1 MTGASDLL
9 PHAESDTTM
18 TLTDSQPPAAVLP
31 SAGVL
36 RPVSA
41 ADVRI
46 TGGFWAQRQQV
57 NGAASLRHCLG
68 WMERLGWIANFDR
81 VASGEDGPSSG
92 REFADSEIYK
102 LLEALAWES
111 ARTRDQWAEET
122 FRSLSARVVAA
133 QQPDGYLGTRFGR
146 PGQPP
151 RYSDLEWGHE
161 LYCAGHLIQAAVAR
175 ARTAGRDAFVEA
187 AIRLADH
194 ICDTF
199 GPGGIE
205 RVDGHPE
212 IEPALA
218 ELYRVTG
225 DRRYLDQA
233 RLFVERRG
241 TGSLDHG
248 EIGPEYFQD
257 DVPVRDAEVLRG
269 HAVRALYLSMGAV
282 DVAVEDCDDEL
293 LDAVTRQWR
302 NTVARRTYLTGG
314 MGSRHEG
321 ESFGD
326 DFELPSDRA
335 YSETC
340 AGVASVML
348 SHRLLLAEG
357 KPEYADLI
365 ERTLFNVVATSPDEA
380 GTSFFYV
387 NPLQRNTP
395 GIETN
400 GDKPSP
406 RAASSQRAHWFEVS
420 CCPTNVARTF
430 ASLSGYI
437 ATTSE
442 RGLQIQQYA
451 EGVIDTRLPSGDQ
464 VRVRVGTDYPW
475 SGTITVTVET
485 APESDWALALRVP
498 AWARGAAR
506 VTDAA
511 GERMADQGMVEV
523 RGPLSAGSTVT
534 LKLPLEPRLTLPD
547 PRIDSLRSSVAVEA
561 GPLVLCA
568 ESIDLPGGTPLR
580 AVAVPTGA
588 APSAAADGAEIAGVH
603 LRQAED
609 PWPYG
614 LAEPVAADRG
624 LSVPLIPYHRWA
636 ERGPS
641 EMRVWLPRLANEE
654 NLPDLHVGRLRE

>member
-1 MTGASDLL
+1 MTPAVPATTDR
-9 PHAESDTTM
+9 ESDISM
-18 TLTDSQPPAAVLP
+18 TLPDSQPPAAVLP
-31 SAGVL
+31 SRGAL

-46 TGGFWAQRQQV
+46 TGGFWAQRQEV
-57 NGAASLRHCLG
+57 NATASLRHCLS
-68 WMERLGWIANFDR
+68 WMERLGWTANFDR
-81 VASGEDGPSSG
+81 VARGEEAPSAG

-111 ARTRDQWAEET
+111 ARSGDAWVEET

-133 QQPDGYLGTRFGR
+133 QQPDGYLNTRFGG
-146 PGQPP
+146 PGQEP

-175 ARTAGRDAFVEA
+175 ARTAGRDEFVEA
-187 AIRLADH
+187 AVRLADH
-194 ICDTF
+194 ICATF
-199 GPGGIE
+199 GPDGIE

-225 DRRYLDQA
+225 DRRYLEQA
-233 RLFVERRG
+233 RLFLQRRG
-241 TGSLDHG
+241 TGTLDHG
-248 EIGPEYFQD
+248 ETGPEYFQD
-257 DVPVRDAEVLRG
+257 DVPIRDADVLRG

-282 DVAVEDCDDEL
+282 DVAIEDHDTEL

-357 KPEYADLI
+357 RPEYADLI

-395 GIETN
+395 GIEAET
-400 GDKPSP
+400 DKPSP
-406 RAASSQRAHWFEVS
+406 RAASSQRAHWFDVS
-420 CCPTNVARTF
+420 CCPTNVARTL
-430 ASLSGYI
+430 ASLSGYV
-437 ATTSE
+437 ATTSD
-442 RGLQIQQYA
+442 RGLQLQQYV
-451 EGVIDTRLPSGDQ
+451 EGVIDTRLPSGER
-464 VRVRVGTDYPW
+464 VRVRIETDYPL
-475 SGTITVTVET
+475 SGTVIATVEE
-485 APESDWALALRVP
+485 APATDWTLALRVP
-498 AWARGAAR
+498 AWARGRAR
-506 VTDAA
+506 LTDPD
-511 GERMADQGMVEV
+511 GERTLDEAMAEV
-523 RGPLSAGSTVT
+523 PLPAGALVTVR
-534 LKLPLEPRLTLPD
+534 LELPLEPRLTLPD

-568 ESIDLPGGTPLR
+568 ESVDLPAGTHLR
-580 AVAVPTGA
+580 AVAVRADATP
-588 APSAAADGAEIAGVH
+588 AAALDGAELGGLHV
-603 LRQAED
+603 REAED

-614 LAEPVAADRG
+614 PAESADPDREITI
-624 LSVPLIPYHRWA
+624 PLIPYHRWA
-636 ERGPS
+636 ERGPA
-641 EMRVWLPRLANEE
+641 EMRVWLPV
-654 NLPDLHVGRLRE
+654 LPG

>member
-1 MTGASDLL
+1 M
-9 PHAESDTTM
+9 
-18 TLTDSQPPAAVLP
+18 
-31 SAGVL
+31 
-36 RPVSA
+36 SA

-46 TGGFWAQRQQV
+46 TGGFWAQRQEV
-57 NGAASLRHCLG
+57 NATASLRHCLS
-68 WMERLGWIANFDR
+68 WMERLGWTANFDR
-81 VASGEDGPSSG
+81 VARGEEAPSAG

-111 ARTRDQWAEET
+111 ARSGDAWVEET

-133 QQPDGYLGTRFGR
+133 QQPDGYLNTRFGG
-146 PGQPP
+146 PGQEP

-175 ARTAGRDAFVEA
+175 ARTAGRDEFVEA

-194 ICDTF
+194 ICEAF
-199 GPGGIE
+199 GPGRIE

-225 DRRYLDQA
+225 DRRYLEQA
-233 RLFVERRG
+233 RLFLQRRG
-241 TGSLDHG
+241 TGTLDHG

-257 DVPVRDAEVLRG
+257 DVPVRDADVLRG

-282 DVAVEDCDDEL
+282 DVAVEDRDAEL
-293 LDAVTRQWR
+293 LGAVTRQWR

-357 KPEYADLI
+357 RPEYADLI
-365 ERTLFNVVATSPDEA
+365 ERTLFNVVATSPDAA

-387 NPLQRNTP
+387 NPLQRNAP
-395 GIETN
+395 GTEAET
-400 GDKPSP
+400 DRPSP
-406 RAASSQRAHWFEVS
+406 RAASSQRAHWFDVS
-420 CCPTNVARTF
+420 CCPTNVARTL
-430 ASLSGYI
+430 ASLSGYV
-437 ATTSE
+437 ATTSD
-442 RGLQIQQYA
+442 RGLQLQQYA
-451 EGVIDTRLPSGDQ
+451 EGTIDTRLASGD
-464 VRVRVGTDYPW
+464 RVRIRVETDYPW
-475 SGTITVTVET
+475 SGTVTVAVEE
-485 APESDWALALRVP
+485 APGEDWTLALRVP
-498 AWARGAAR
+498 AWARGRAR
-506 VTDAA
+506 IADATGAERVVEEALAEVPMSA
-511 GERMADQGMVEV
+511 GELATV
-523 RGPLSAGSTVT
+523 RLE
-534 LKLPLEPRLTLPD
+534 LPLEPRLTLPD

-568 ESIDLPGGTPLR
+568 ESVDLPAGTSLR
-580 AVAVPTGA
+580 SVAVPADA
-588 APSAAADGAEIAGVH
+588 APAAMADGAELAGVH
-603 LRQAED
+603 VHEGED

-614 LAEPVAADRG
+614 PAEAAEPDREIRI
-624 LSVPLIPYHRWA
+624 PLIPYHRWA

-641 EMRVWLPRLANEE
+641 EMRVWLPRLPA
-654 NLPDLHVGRLRE
+654 